1 MATTAT
7 KKNVKQWRFYR
18 SNLETIVWNPK
29 TNSPLADFSEGH
41 YTTDDPE
48 VADELRELGY
58 VEIALDATE
67 PPPDVMV
74 KKPTILPDDFSVP
87 IIRGNNETAGD
98 IRTEA
103 FRETLED
110 KKPSAP
116 KPKSKSKSVPK
127 KPVKQLKRRRKSV
140 KK

>member
-1 MATTAT
+1 MATKPKT
-7 KKNVKQWRFYR
+7 NVKEKQWRFYR

-41 YTTDDPE
+41 FTTDDPE
-48 VADELRELGY
+48 VADKLRELGY

-103 FRETLED
+103 FRE
-110 KKPSAP
+110 KINPPAP
-116 KPKSKSKSVPK
+116 KPKARSKRVRSAK
-127 KPVKQLKRRRKSV
+127 K
-140 KK
+140 